1 MKFRGLTLGLSAMLL
16 SVSASAAPMPNSIVV
31 KDKAIVPILKTE
43 VIRTVTGEKPVRH
56 VKATIFEVS
65 NQGKDIV
72 AKEVIFDDDQAQ
84 FSEKQLGIPVI
95 QKGGVIVPTSKIE
108 LNKTLKQGSKVI
120 SEVKTIDA
128 EGMEY
133 KQGQAPIHRTLKLDQ
148 VKTPESKETV
158 SHAVFSED
166 GKTTRDVVVLEEE
179 GAESFIMP

>member
-1 MKFRGLTLGLSAMLL
+1 MQFRGLTLCLSAMLL
-16 SVSASAAPMPNSIVV
+16 SVSVSAAPMPNSIVV

-43 VIRTVTGEKPVRH
+43 VILTVTGEKPIRH
-56 VKATIFEVS
+56 VEATIFEVS

-72 AKEVIFDDDQAQ
+72 AKEVVFDDDQAQ

-108 LNKTLKQGSKVI
+108 LNKTLKQDGKVI

-133 KQGQAPIHRTLKLDQ
+133 KQGQAPIHRTLKLDR

-158 SHAVFSED
+158 SHAVFTED

-179 GAESFIMP
+179 GTESFMMP

>member
-108 LNKTLKQGSKVI
+108 LIK
-120 SEVKTIDA
+120 
-128 EGMEY
+128 
-133 KQGQAPIHRTLKLDQ
+133 P
-148 VKTPESKETV
+148 
-158 SHAVFSED
+158 
-166 GKTTRDVVVLEEE
+166 
-179 GAESFIMP
+179 